1 MSVYEYEVENLNGT
15 SVSLD
20 KYQGKVML
28 IFNSATRCGFT
39 PQYDE
44 LQKLYDRH
52 KAEGFEVLEFPCN
65 QFGQQAP
72 GTDSEI
78 ATYCQVH
85 FGLTFP
91 RFKKIDVNGEH
102 EIPLYSYLKHE
113 QGFHGF
119 GKSHGLGNKLKGLAM
134 KAMLAVTK
142 PGYKESSDIKWN
154 FTKFVIDREGN
165 VVARFEPTQDM
176 AEVESCI
183 EKLLQKA
190 A

>member
-1 MSVYEYEVENLNGT
+1 MTIYDYEAEDLNGKA
-15 SVSLD
+15 VSLS
-20 KYQGKVML
+20 KYQGKVLL

-44 LQKLYDRH
+44 LQKLYERH
-52 KAEGFEVLEFPCN
+52 QAEGFEVLEFPCN
-65 QFGQQAP
+65 QFGHQAP
-72 GTDSEI
+72 GTDGEI
-78 ATYCQVH
+78 ATFCQTR

-91 RFKKIDVNGEH
+91 RFKKIDVNGEN
-102 EIPLYSYLKHE
+102 ELPLYSYLKHE

-119 GKSHGLGNKLKGLAM
+119 GKSHGVGNKLKGMAV

-142 PGYKESSDIKWN
+142 PGYKNSSDIKWN
-154 FTKFVIDREGN
+154 FTKFIVDRNGK

-176 AEVESCI
+176 AEVEACI
-183 EKLLQKA
+183 TKLLQKA